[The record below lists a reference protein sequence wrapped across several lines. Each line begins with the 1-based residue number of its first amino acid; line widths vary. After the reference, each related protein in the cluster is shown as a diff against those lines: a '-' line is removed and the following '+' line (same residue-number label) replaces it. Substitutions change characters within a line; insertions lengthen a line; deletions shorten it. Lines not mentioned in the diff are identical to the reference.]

1 MKEKIKS
8 IIGINGY
15 FYYLKLKELYMKI
28 FFYSNKQKEKYIKK
42 QFKKKLGY
50 EIDFNKEPETFNQ
63 KIQFRKLYDNNPK
76 FNMREGL
83 KEAVLWYWNNI

>member
-42 QFKKKLGY
+42 QFKK
-50 EIDFNKEPETFNQ
+50 N
-63 KIQFRKLYDNNPK
+63 
-76 FNMREGL
+76 
-83 KEAVLWYWNNI
+83 